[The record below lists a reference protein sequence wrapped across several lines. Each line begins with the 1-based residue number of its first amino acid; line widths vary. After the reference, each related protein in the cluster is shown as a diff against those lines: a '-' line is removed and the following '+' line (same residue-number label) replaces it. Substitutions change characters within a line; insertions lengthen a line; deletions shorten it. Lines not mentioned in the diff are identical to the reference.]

1 MNFFKILIS
10 ACVVFV
16 TLSCSTKKD
25 IFLLQNAD
33 LDTDYQYDFD
43 ELKIGVDDILKIT
56 INSKQPETIVEF
68 TPQGSAVQASTKENY
83 MLNGFQVD
91 LNGYISFPSIGKIF
105 VSGLTVNNLRDKLSI
120 LLKEKSIL
128 IDPSIDV
135 KILNLQ
141 FTIIGEVNNPG
152 RYDFLENNISIFEAI
167 GMAGDLTINGKRKN
181 IKIIREY
188 DSSRK
193 IFSVDI
199 SKPDILISDNFQIFP
214 GDIIIVNPNTSR
226 IKNAGIIGNSGTL
239 LSLLSFILS
248 SIIIITNS

>member
-1 MNFFKILIS
+1 MYFLNKLFFVCFVL
-10 ACVVFV
+10 V

-25 IFLLQNAD
+25 IFLLQNAK
-33 LDTDYQYDFD
+33 LDVEYQSNYD

-68 TPQGSAVQASTKENY
+68 TPQGSAMQASTKENY
-83 MLNGFQVD
+83 MLNGYQVD
-91 LNGYISFPSIGKIF
+91 SSGHITFPSIGKIF
-105 VSGLTVNNLRDKLSI
+105 VSGLTVNKLRDKLSI

-128 IDPSIDV
+128 IDPSIDI

-167 GMAGDLTINGKRKN
+167 GMAGDLTINGKRKD

-188 DSSRK
+188 GSSRK
-193 IFSVDI
+193 IVSIDI
-199 SKPDILISDNFQIFP
+199 SKSDILISDNFQIYP

-248 SIIIITNS
+248 SIIVISNS